1 VFTIADVGCGDGYW
15 LERISRWMVFGD
27 DGDDEEVAWLR
38 ERAKERNV
46 RFRFI
51 GMDASKE
58 AVRVAAKRMI
68 VTNTREEDGFE
79 NKKLLDAEYFF
90 AVADANDVP
99 MGDDSIDIY
108 LSVFAPRNGKEI
120 ARSLKEKGTLLVV
133 SPSPSHLRELRSDEA
148 KEKGVVCL
156 DIEANKSER
165 VEKQLKES
173 ASLSPT
179 SGDEDTTEASL
190 VVERAAPMDWR
201 DVQLVLK
208 MGASG
213 FHQTPESLAAAR
225 SYWEERSDEDKKL
238 TLSFRVCA
246 FSRRRE

>member
-1 VFTIADVGCGDGYW
+1 
-15 LERISRWMVFGD
+15 
-27 DGDDEEVAWLR
+27 
-38 ERAKERNV
+38 
-46 RFRFI
+46 
-51 GMDASKE
+51 
-58 AVRVAAKRMI
+58 
-68 VTNTREEDGFE
+68 
-79 NKKLLDAEYFF
+79 
-90 AVADANDVP
+90 
-99 MGDDSIDIY
+99 
-108 LSVFAPRNGKEI
+108 
-120 ARSLKEKGTLLVV
+120 
-133 SPSPSHLRELRSDEA
+133 LRSDEA

-173 ASLSPT
+173 ASLFPT
-179 SGDEDTTEASL
+179 SCDTAAVTPEDEDTTKTSL

-213 FHQTPESLAAAR
+213 FHQTPDSLAAAR

-246 FSRRRE
+246 FSRRRD